1 MYKKL
6 FTLFFVFFLVFFTQ
20 NRVLAAEFYLPD
32 TTINPDKYLFFS
44 IKRLIEKAVVFTKF
58 SKNSKMDYYKDL
70 TLRRM
75 AELKYVVEKKLIGE
89 VETSTQRLSYQVG
102 VLSDYLSSNKKD
114 LAEKRQTVR
123 DLFLNYNRILEN
135 LRDEYPANSS
145 YWMLVQ
151 HSINSIDI
159 NLEKLK

>member
-6 FTLFFVFFLVFFTQ
+6 LVLFFVFFLIFFTR

-44 IKRLIEKAVVFTKF
+44 IMRLVEKAVIFTKF
-58 SKNSKMDYYKDL
+58 SKSSKADYYKDL

-75 AELKYVVEKKLIGE
+75 AELKYVVKKKFIGE

-102 VLSDYLSSNKKD
+102 VLSDYLSSNRTD
-114 LAEKRQTVR
+114 LTEKRQTAN
-123 DLFLNYNRILEN
+123 DLFLNYKDILEN

-151 HSINSIDI
+151 HSINSIDL